1 MFHFKRFSVDD
12 ALCAMKVGTDGVLLG
27 AWADVSGAR
36 RILDAGCGSG
46 LIALMVAQRN
56 EDARLTAIDID
67 RGAVEQSRV
76 NVEASPWAERIEVLL
91 ADLRNFSQE
100 ESYDHIVTNPP
111 FFNDSLSSPDE
122 QRAVAR
128 HSLTLSYDDIVVA
141 SQRLLRP
148 GGRLSLV
155 LPTVEAALFRRVAF
169 GRMWLR
175 RQLNVSSRRGEAP
188 KRVLMEFELSA
199 EPLMPKVDE
208 LAIYLGDG
216 SYEEKYQRLTEDYYL
231 KF

>member
-1 MFHFKRFSVDD
+1 MFHFKQFNIDD

-27 AWADVSGAR
+27 AWADVSEAG

-56 EDARLTAIDID
+56 SEARITAIDID
-67 RGAVEQSRV
+67 EGAINQSNI
-76 NVEASPWAERIEVLL
+76 NVATSPWSERIEVLL
-91 ADLRNFSQE
+91 ADMRNFS
-100 ESYDHIVTNPP
+100 SDACYDHIVTNPP
-111 FFNDSLSSPDE
+111 FFNEALFSPNE

-141 SQRLLRP
+141 AMRLLRP

-155 LPTVEAALFRRVAF
+155 LPALEGALFRRVAF
-169 GRMWLR
+169 GRLWLR
-175 RQLNVSSRRGEAP
+175 RQLNVYTHAGEMP
-188 KRVLMEFELSA
+188 KRLLMEFELSS
-199 EPLMPKVDE
+199 EPIMPKVDDLSVYDTGGE
-208 LAIYLGDG
+208 Y
-216 SYEEKYQRLTEDYYL
+216 SEKYRRLTGEYYL

>member
-27 AWADVSGAR
+27 TWADVSGAQ

-155 LPTVEAALFRRVAF
+155 LPTAEAALFRRVAF

-208 LAIYLGDG
+208 LAIYLGDD

>member
-1 MFHFKRFSVDD
+1 MFRFKQFNIND

-27 AWADVSGAR
+27 AWADVAGAR
-36 RILDAGCGSG
+36 RVLDAGCGSG

-56 EDARLTAIDID
+56 SEAHITAIDID
-67 RGAVEQSRV
+67 EGAINQSNI
-76 NVEASPWAERIEVLL
+76 NVATSPWSERIEVLL
-91 ADLRNFSQE
+91 ADLRTYSLDE
-100 ESYDHIVTNPP
+100 HYDHIVSNPP
-111 FFNDSLSSPDE
+111 FFNEALFSPNE

-141 SQRLLRP
+141 AMRLLRP

-155 LPTVEAALFRRVAF
+155 LPAAEAALFRRVAF

-175 RQLNVSSRRGEAP
+175 RQLNIFTHMGDMP
-188 KRVLMEFELSA
+188 KRVLMEFELSS
-199 EPLMPKVDE
+199 EPIMPKVDDLSVYDTGGE
-208 LAIYLGDG
+208 Y
-216 SYEEKYQRLTEDYYL
+216 SEKYRRLTEEYYL

>member
-1 MFHFKRFSVDD
+1 MDD

-56 EDARLTAIDID
+56 AKARITAIDID
-67 RGAVEQSRV
+67 EGAINQSVV
-76 NVEASPWAERIEVLL
+76 NVQASPWSERIEVLL
-91 ADLRNFSQE
+91 ADLRTYSLDE
-100 ESYDHIVTNPP
+100 HYDHIVSNPP

-141 SQRLLRP
+141 ALRLLRP
-148 GGRLSLV
+148 GGRLSIV
-155 LPTVEAALFRRVAF
+155 LPAAEAALFRRVAF

>member
-27 AWADVSGAR
+27 AWADVSGAV
-36 RILDAGCGSG
+36 RILDAGCGSA

-56 EDARLTAIDID
+56 AKARITAIDID
-67 RGAVEQSRV
+67 EGAINQSVV
-76 NVEASPWAERIEVLL
+76 NVQASPWSERIEVLL
-91 ADLRNFSQE
+91 ADLRTYSLDE
-100 ESYDHIVTNPP
+100 HYDHIVSNPP

-141 SQRLLRP
+141 ALRLLRP
-148 GGRLSLV
+148 GGRLSIV
-155 LPTVEAALFRRVAF
+155 LPAAEAALFRRVAF

-175 RQLNVSSRRGEAP
+175 RQLNIFTHAGEMP

-199 EPLMPKVDE
+199 EPIMPKVDDLSVYDTGGE
-208 LAIYLGDG
+208 Y
-216 SYEEKYQRLTEDYYL
+216 SEKYRRLTGEYYL